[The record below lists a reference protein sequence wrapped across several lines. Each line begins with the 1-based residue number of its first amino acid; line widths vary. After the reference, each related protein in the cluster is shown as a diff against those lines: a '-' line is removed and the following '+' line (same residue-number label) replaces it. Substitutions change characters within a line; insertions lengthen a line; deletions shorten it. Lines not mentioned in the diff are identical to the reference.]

1 MDSARGLYTKLETQR
16 FSFLERGRD
25 CSRLTLPTVIP
36 DEGHS
41 SNKKFV
47 CPFQGVGARGVNNL
61 ASSLLLSL
69 LPPNAPFFR
78 LVLDDQA
85 LRQVE
90 GIPDVKTEIERSLA
104 DIEKAVM
111 KEVETNNVRVSLFE
125 ALKHLIISGNC
136 LMHFPSDGGVRVFPL
151 ARYCV
156 ERDPMGNPLKIV
168 TKESVS
174 PLALPEEIKGAVGAI
189 SPNTDGSVDLYT
201 CIHKR
206 NDSKWEVYQEVGDA
220 EIPGSRGTYA
230 DDKLPFL
237 PLRMYK
243 VEGENYGRGYVEQ
256 YLGDLR
262 SLEGLTQAI
271 VEGAAAASKILF
283 MVSPNGTTRARTL
296 AKSPNGAIVEGSA
309 QDVTVLQSQKSA
321 DLSIA
326 ASTAQTITD
335 RLAYAFLLTEG
346 TIRQAERVTAEEVR
360 LVTQS
365 IERQLGGAF
374 SLLSQELQLP
384 LVNRMMANLQKK
396 KKLPKLPK
404 KYISPAIIT
413 GIEALARGSDLNR
426 LDFFLQGMA
435 QTVGPEAIAQY
446 VHLGE
451 YIKRRATALG
461 IDTQGLIKTEE
472 EMMMEMQQAQQDAVV
487 QQYGGQVMG
496 IADQQFRESQKAEAD
511 VAKEMVK
518 NG

>member
-1 MDSARGLYTKLETQR
+1 MQSSRGLYTTMETQR
-16 FSFLERGRD
+16 FSFLERARD

-36 DEGHS
+36 DEGHGPTQRFS
-41 SNKKFV
+41 T
-47 CPFQGVGARGVNNL
+47 PYQGTGARGVNNL

-85 LRQVE
+85 LKQVE
-90 GIPDVKTEIERSLA
+90 GIPEIKTEIERSLS

-136 LMHFPSDGGVRVFPL
+136 LMHFPTDGGVRVFPL
-151 ARYCV
+151 SRYCV
-156 ERDPMGNPLKIV
+156 ERDPMGNPLKII
-168 TKESVS
+168 TKECVS
-174 PLALPEEIKGAVGAI
+174 PSALPEEVKGAIA
-189 SPNTDGSVDLYT
+189 SMTPNTDGSVDLYT

-206 NDSKWEVYQEVGDA
+206 SDSKWEVYQEVGDA
-220 EIPGSRGTYA
+220 EIPGTRGTFA
-230 DDKLPFL
+230 EDKLPFL

-256 YLGDLR
+256 YLGDLK

-296 AKSPNGAIVEGSA
+296 AKSPNGSIVEGSA
-309 QDVTVLQSQKSA
+309 ADVTVLQSQKSA

-326 ASTAQTITD
+326 ASTAQSITD
-335 RLAYAFLLTEG
+335 RLAYAVLLTEG

-384 LVNRMMANLQKK
+384 LVNRMMDRLQKK

-404 KYISPAIIT
+404 KYIQPAIIT

-446 VHLGE
+446 VNLGE

-472 EMMMEMQQAQQDAVV
+472 ELMMEMQQAQQDAVM
-487 QQYGGQVMG
+487 QQYGGQVMD
-496 IADQQFRESQKAEAD
+496 IADQQFREAQRLETETAQGGS
-511 VAKEMVK
+511 
-518 NG
+518 

>member
-1 MDSARGLYTKLETQR
+1 MKNAKALYTELETTR
-16 FSFLERGRD
+16 FPFLERARD
-25 CSRLTLPTVIP
+25 CSRVTLPTVVP
-36 DEGHS
+36 DEGITSH
-41 SNKKFV
+41 KKF
-47 CPFQGVGARGVNNL
+47 PTPYQGVGARGVNNL

-85 LRQVE
+85 LKQLE
-90 GIPDVKTEIERSLA
+90 GAPDIKTEVEQSLA
-104 DIEKAVM
+104 SIEKAVM
-111 KEVETNNVRVSLFE
+111 KEVEVNNIRVALFE
-125 ALKHLIISGNC
+125 CLKQLIIAGNC
-136 LMHFPSDGGVRVFPL
+136 LLHFPDEGGVRVFPMS
-151 ARYCV
+151 RYV
-156 ERDPMGNPLKIV
+156 IKRDPMGNPLHMV

-174 PLALPEEIKGAVGAI
+174 PLALPEEIRNAI
-189 SPNTDGSVDLYT
+189 PTDSISNDSVDLYT
-201 CIHKR
+201 CIHREPNGKCT
-206 NDSKWEVYQEVGDA
+206 VYQEVGDA
-220 EIPGSRGTYA
+220 EIPGTRGTYNK
-230 DDKLPFL
+230 DEVPFL
-237 PLRMYK
+237 PLRMYR
-243 VEGENYGRGYVEQ
+243 VEGEDWGRSYVEQ

-309 QDVTVLQSQKSA
+309 ADVTVLQSQKSA

-335 RLAYAFLLTEG
+335 RLAYAFLLTES
-346 TIRQAERVTAEEVR
+346 TVRRAERVTAEEIR

-384 LVNRMMANLQKK
+384 LVNRMMKRLQKK

-413 GIEALARGSDLNR
+413 GIEALGRGNDLNR

-435 QTVGPEAIAQY
+435 QTVGAEAIGQF
-446 VHLGE
+446 VNMRE

-461 IDTQGLIKTEE
+461 IDTLGLIKTEE
-472 EMMMEMQQAQQDAVV
+472 QLMQEAQQAQQDAVV
-487 QQYGGQVMG
+487 QQYGGQVMD
-496 IADQQFRESQKAEAD
+496 IADKQFREAQQLEA
-511 VAKEMVK
+511 AKEAE
-518 NG
+518 

>member
-1 MDSARGLYTKLETQR
+1 
-16 FSFLERGRD
+16 
-25 CSRLTLPTVIP
+25 
-36 DEGHS
+36 
-41 SNKKFV
+41 
-47 CPFQGVGARGVNNL
+47 
-61 ASSLLLSL
+61 
-69 LPPNAPFFR
+69 
-78 LVLDDQA
+78 
-85 LRQVE
+85 
-90 GIPDVKTEIERSLA
+90 
-104 DIEKAVM
+104 
-111 KEVETNNVRVSLFE
+111 
-125 ALKHLIISGNC
+125 
-136 LMHFPSDGGVRVFPL
+136 
-151 ARYCV
+151 
-156 ERDPMGNPLKIV
+156 
-168 TKESVS
+168 
-174 PLALPEEIKGAVGAI
+174 
-189 SPNTDGSVDLYT
+189 
-201 CIHKR
+201 
-206 NDSKWEVYQEVGDA
+206 
-220 EIPGSRGTYA
+220 
-230 DDKLPFL
+230 
-237 PLRMYK
+237 MYK

-256 YLGDLR
+256 YLGDLK

-296 AKSPNGAIVEGSA
+296 AKSPNGSIVEGSA
-309 QDVTVLQSQKSA
+309 ADVTVLQSQKSA

-326 ASTAQTITD
+326 ASTAQSITD

-384 LVNRMMANLQKK
+384 LVNRMMDRLQKK

-404 KYISPAIIT
+404 KYIQPAIIT

-446 VHLGE
+446 VNLGE

-472 EMMMEMQQAQQDAVV
+472 ELMMEMQQAQQDAVM
-487 QQYGGQVMG
+487 QQYGGQVMD
-496 IADQQFRESQKAEAD
+496 IADQQFREAQRLETETAQGGS
-511 VAKEMVK
+511 
-518 NG
+518 

>member
-1 MDSARGLYTKLETQR
+1 MDSARGLYTKMETQR
-16 FSFLERGRD
+16 FSFLERARD
-25 CSRLTLPTVIP
+25 CSRLTLPTVVP
-36 DEGHS
+36 DEGHGPS
-41 SNKKFV
+41 QKFIT
-47 CPFQGVGARGVNNL
+47 PYQGVGARGVNNL

-85 LRQVE
+85 LRQIE
-90 GIPDVKTEIERSLA
+90 GVPEIKTEIERSLS

-136 LMHFPSDGGVRVFPL
+136 LMHFPNDGGVRVFPL
-151 ARYCV
+151 ARYV
-156 ERDPMGNPLKIV
+156 VDRDPMGNPLKII
-168 TKESVS
+168 TKECVS
-174 PLALPEEIKGAVGAI
+174 PAALPEEMKAAVGETTT
-189 SPNTDGSVDLYT
+189 NTDGSIDLYT

-206 NDSKWEVYQEVGDA
+206 LDGKWEVYQEVGGA
-220 EIPGSRGTYA
+220 EVSGSRGTFVNE
-230 DDKLPFL
+230 KLPFL

-256 YLGDLR
+256 YLGDLK

-335 RLAYAFLLTEG
+335 RLSYAFLLTEG

-360 LVTQS
+360 LITQS

-384 LVNRMMANLQKK
+384 LVNRMMDRLQKK

-404 KYISPAIIT
+404 KYIQPAIIT

-426 LDFFLQGMA
+426 LDFFLSGMA

-446 VHLGE
+446 VNLGE

-472 EMMMEMQQAQQDAVV
+472 ELMMEMQQAQQDAVL
-487 QQYGGQVMG
+487 QQYGGQVMD
-496 IADQQFRESQKAEAD
+496 IADRQVRDAQKNDTELT
-511 VAKEMVK
+511 KEMVK

>member
-1 MDSARGLYTKLETQR
+1 MNNAQSLYTKMESQR
-16 FSFLERGRD
+16 FSFLERARD
-25 CSRLTLPTVIP
+25 CSRLTLPTVVP
-36 DEGHS
+36 DEGHGPTQ
-41 SNKKFV
+41 KFIT
-47 CPFQGVGARGVNNL
+47 PFQGVGARGVNNL

-85 LRQVE
+85 LRQIE
-90 GIPDVKTEIERSLA
+90 GIPEVKTEIERSLS

-136 LMHFPSDGGVRVFPL
+136 LMHFPTDGGVRVFPL

-156 ERDPMGNPLKIV
+156 NRDPMGNPLKII

-174 PLALPEEIKGAVGAI
+174 PDALPEEMLASVGATNA
-189 SPNTDGSVDLYT
+189 NTDGSVDLYT

-206 NDSKWEVYQEVGDA
+206 PDSKWEVYQEVGGS
-220 EIPGSRGTYA
+220 EVPGSRGTFA
-230 DDKLPFL
+230 DDKLPYL

-243 VEGENYGRGYVEQ
+243 VEGENYGRSYVEQ
-256 YLGDLR
+256 YLGDLK

-296 AKSPNGAIVEGSA
+296 AKSPNGSIVEGSA
-309 QDVTVLQSQKSA
+309 ADVTVLQSQKSA

-384 LVNRMMANLQKK
+384 LVNRMMSALQKK

-404 KYISPAIIT
+404 KYIQPAIIT

-446 VHLGE
+446 VNLGE

-472 EMMMEMQQAQQDAVV
+472 QLMAEMQQAQQDAVV
-487 QQYGGQVMG
+487 QQYGGQVMD
-496 IADQQFRESQKAEAD
+496 IASKQFSDAQKIDAD
-511 VAKEMVK
+511 MAKEMVK

>member
-1 MDSARGLYTKLETQR
+1 MNNAQSLYTKMESQR
-16 FSFLERGRD
+16 FSFLERARD

-36 DEGHS
+36 DEGHGPTQ
-41 SNKKFV
+41 KFPT
-47 CPFQGVGARGVNNL
+47 PFQGVGARGVNNL

-78 LVLDDQA
+78 LVLDEQA

-90 GIPDVKTEIERSLA
+90 GIPEVKTEIERSLS

-136 LMHFPSDGGVRVFPL
+136 LMHFPTDGGVRVFPL
-151 ARYCV
+151 SRYV
-156 ERDPMGNPLKIV
+156 VNRDPMGNTLKIV
-168 TKESVS
+168 TKECVS
-174 PLALPEEIKGAVGAI
+174 PEALPEEVQTVVAATNT
-189 SPNTDGSVDLYT
+189 NTDGSVDLYT

-206 NDSKWEVYQEVGDA
+206 IDSKWEVYQEVGGS
-220 EIPGSRGTYA
+220 EIPGSRGTFA
-230 DDKLPFL
+230 EDKLPYL

-243 VEGENYGRGYVEQ
+243 VEGENYGRSYVEQ

-296 AKSPNGAIVEGSA
+296 AKSANGSIVEGSA
-309 QDVTVLQSQKSA
+309 ADVTVLQSQKSA

-384 LVNRMMANLQKK
+384 LVNRMMDRLQKK

-404 KYISPAIIT
+404 KYIQPAIIT

-446 VHLGE
+446 VNLAE

-472 EMMMEMQQAQQDAVV
+472 ELMAEMQQAQQDAVV
-487 QQYGGQVMG
+487 QQYGGQVMD
-496 IADQQFRESQKAEAD
+496 IADRQFRESQKLD
-511 VAKEMVK
+511 TDMAKEMVK